1 METIVLNNKR
11 KVAKRKTMF
20 KKKKYIKISSRKETI
35 VNIQRTTIQIKK
47 RNKIYKHEIIK
58 YKRKP

>member
-20 KKKKYIKISSRKETI
+20 KKKYIKISSRKETI

>member
-11 KVAKRKTMF
+11 KVAKRKTML
-20 KKKKYIKISSRKETI
+20 KKKYIKISSRKETI

>member
-20 KKKKYIKISSRKETI
+20 KKYIKISSRKETI